1 MVYSAEHFF
10 CEILASDN
18 SYHVPD
24 SIMITYN
31 RVDLLSLR
39 DSATKSLYNIPK
51 GIKLRKRGNRGGV
64 RVLTKK
70 IGFNPYLP
78 VIITGNVRSLYNKMD
93 ELSAWKE
100 HDRRYE
106 TSRLLCFT
114 ETWLHEDTPEA
125 NVKLEGFHV
134 FREDRNEM
142 QTGKKSGGCVCIY
155 VNSKWC
161 HPNNS
166 HSKFTYCDPNV
177 ELITITC
184 RPYYLPR
191 GFSNVLVTCVYIPPS
206 ANYTQATERLGSH
219 IHDLMTKFPDAMIV
233 VTGDFNQCNVNTAL
247 PGLHQHITCS
257 TRGNNTLD
265 LCYTNINN
273 AYICHKLCPLGNS
286 DHHLMYLRP
295 KYKPLGK
302 REPPAKRTVL
312 AWTPEVWDTLR
323 GEFDTTDWSMFV
335 STAQDVNELAETVC
349 SYINFCVDTTV
360 PRKTIKLFS
369 NNKPW
374 VSKEIKAALN
384 NKKLAFKNNNKEET
398 ISAQKEVKSLIRKGK
413 HEYRKK
419 IERYLECNNMK
430 YVWDGLGLMSGRERK
445 RESKI

>member
-1 MVYSAEHFF
+1 MWFTVLNIF
-10 CEILASDN
+10 CEILPSDN

-51 GIKLRKRGNRGGV
+51 EIKLRKRGKRGGV
-64 RVLTKK
+64 RMLTKK
-70 IGFNPYLP
+70 IGFNPYLR
-78 VIITGNVRSLYNKMD
+78 VIITGNVRSLYNTMD

-106 TSRLLCFT
+106 TSGLLCFT
-114 ETWLHEDTPEA
+114 ETWLHEDIPEA

-166 HSKFTYCDPNV
+166 HPKFTYCDPNV

-191 GFSNVLVTCVYIPPS
+191 EFSNVLVTCVYIPPS

-233 VTGDFNQCNVNTAL
+233 VTGVCNVNTAL

-265 LCYTNINN
+265 LCYTDVNN

-286 DHHLMYLRP
+286 DHHLIYLRP

-312 AWTPEVWDTLR
+312 AWTPEVWDTL
-323 GEFDTTDWSMFV
+323 M
-335 STAQDVNELAETVC
+335 
-349 SYINFCVDTTV
+349 
-360 PRKTIKLFS
+360 
-369 NNKPW
+369 
-374 VSKEIKAALN
+374 
-384 NKKLAFKNNNKEET
+384 
-398 ISAQKEVKSLIRKGK
+398 
-413 HEYRKK
+413 
-419 IERYLECNNMK
+419 
-430 YVWDGLGLMSGRERK
+430 GRVRHN
-445 RESKI
+445 